1 MKNINCNEALLRI
14 FPKINLD
21 KVKGTIDNIPEEY
34 QGLFVISKE
43 QKEFYYKSLEYRYNK
58 VLKRV
63 YEKLIK

>member
-21 KVKGTIDNIPEEY
+21 KVKEIIDNIPEEY

-43 QKEFYYKSLEYRYNK
+43 QKEFYYKSLEY
-58 VLKRV
+58 L
-63 YEKLIK
+63 